1 MDKLFRGQS
10 PSSLQIG
17 EFLVALDEI
26 AYYLSEHDVK
36 TMFPS
41 GKHAFEKLNGMGFNL
56 AQFYKTSDHAHQNKL
71 ADEINRIFTLVN
83 EGHANSIPNAIQL
96 RRKAG
101 W

>member
-1 MDKLFRGQS
+1 MLEKKLTVEEIGQ
-10 PSSLQIG
+10 
-17 EFLVALDEI
+17 FLAALDEI
-26 AYYLSEHDVK
+26 AYYLSQHDVE

-41 GKHAFEKLNGMGFNL
+41 GKFAFQKLNGMGFNL
-56 AQFYKTSDHAHQNKL
+56 HQFYKTADEAHRAKL
-71 ADEINRIFTLVN
+71 VDEINRIFTLVN